1 MKERFDS
8 YCGIYCGAC
17 STPGC
22 KGCKIIDEN
31 HWSPNCKFIKC
42 AQDKGIEACPL
53 CSEYPCDDI
62 MEFEHDKYIHHR
74 TILPNGRRIREI
86 GLEAW
91 LIERKERWSCKE
103 CGKGYTWFEEKCKSC
118 GTQLLSVHGEF
129 GGKDI

>member
-1 MKERFDS
+1 MKESFDS

-31 HWSPNCKFIKC
+31 HWSLDCKFIKC
-42 AQDKGIEACPL
+42 AKEKGIEACPF
-53 CSEYPCDDI
+53 CSEYPCEDI
-62 MEFEHDKYIHHR
+62 MEFERDKYIHHR
-74 TILPNGRRIREI
+74 TILPNGQRIKEI

-91 LIERKERWSCKE
+91 LAEQKVRWSCEK

-118 GTQLLSVHGEF
+118 SSELFSVKREF
-129 GGKDI
+129 GGKTV